1 MPLTLWLS
9 MSLVCIF
16 GAMSPGP
23 SLAVVVQNTLT
34 GGRMQGVIT
43 GIAHGLGI
51 VIWAGLTAAGIGLV
65 ITQHPAL
72 FDAIRYGGA
81 VLLLYL
87 GIKSFTSRSAASEAL
102 SSNAS
107 ALHQSAARTGFLIAI
122 SNPKI
127 ALFFLAL
134 FSQFVRPEAG
144 ITEKIIMALTA
155 GVIDA
160 IWYIVVA
167 LVLSQSRLLAWLRSR
182 ALVLD
187 RVFGVI
193 LVALAIRVA
202 I

>member
-102 SSNAS
+102 SRNTS

-167 LVLSQSRLLAWLRSR
+167 LVLSQSRLLTWLRSR

>member
-160 IWYIVVA
+160 IWYVVVA

>member
-87 GIKSFTSRSAASEAL
+87 GIKSFTNRSAASEAL
-102 SSNAS
+102 SRNTS

>member
-34 GGRMQGVIT
+34 GGQMQGVIT

-87 GIKSFTSRSAASEAL
+87 GIKSFTNRSAASEAL
-102 SSNAS
+102 SRNAS

-167 LVLSQSRLLAWLRSR
+167 LVLSQSRLLTWLRSR

>member
-193 LVALAIRVA
+193 LIALAIRVA

>member
-1 MPLTLWLS
+1 
-9 MSLVCIF
+9 
-16 GAMSPGP
+16 
-23 SLAVVVQNTLT
+23 
-34 GGRMQGVIT
+34 MQGVIT

-87 GIKSFTSRSAASEAL
+87 GIKSFTNRSAASEAL
-102 SSNAS
+102 SRNTS

-167 LVLSQSRLLAWLRSR
+167 LVLSQSRLLTWLRSR

>member
-102 SSNAS
+102 SRNTS

>member
-167 LVLSQSRLLAWLRSR
+167 LVLSQSRLLTWLRSR

>member
-65 ITQHPAL
+65 ITQHPVL

-87 GIKSFTSRSAASEAL
+87 GIKSFTNRSAASEAL
-102 SSNAS
+102 SRNTS

-167 LVLSQSRLLAWLRSR
+167 LVLSQSRLLTWLRSR

>member
-155 GVIDA
+155 GIIDA

>member
-1 MPLTLWLS
+1 

-102 SSNAS
+102 SSNTS

>member
-87 GIKSFTSRSAASEAL
+87 GIKSFTNRSAASEAL
-102 SSNAS
+102 SRNTS

-167 LVLSQSRLLAWLRSR
+167 LVLSQSRLLTWLRSR

>member
-65 ITQHPAL
+65 IMQHPAL
-72 FDAIRYGGA
+72 FDVIRYGGA

-155 GVIDA
+155 GIIDA

>member
-87 GIKSFTSRSAASEAL
+87 GIKSFTNRSAASEAL
-102 SSNAS
+102 SRNTS

-160 IWYIVVA
+160 IWYVVVA
-167 LVLSQSRLLAWLRSR
+167 LVLSQSRLLTWLRSR

>member
-102 SSNAS
+102 SRNAS
-107 ALHQSAARTGFLIAI
+107 ALHHSAARTGFLIAI

-167 LVLSQSRLLAWLRSR
+167 LVLSQSRLLTWLRSR